1 MIKLEKAATKIMAA
15 IGTAVM
21 LFLLFYSWKY
31 TKRLVEPEY
40 YLDEKDS
47 ILWNALVGV
56 VLVAVC
62 GALSGVMKKIPAW
75 ALHLLAVLGAVTAVI
90 LGIRLA
96 MAAGA
101 ESIADQYYV
110 QRAAMAL
117 VDGDAEWVL
126 AQDYYGIYP
135 FQLGLAEIFALI
147 FRVAGSTERL
157 VIQQVQA
164 VCGGI
169 TLYVG
174 FRIVRELSGS
184 RAAELLYLVA
194 ELLFLPVYCYALF
207 IYGESI
213 GTCSVLCAIWC
224 YLMANRPEGKVWQ
237 KGLLWGAVAL
247 FMGLAYATRNVL
259 LVVWI
264 AMVIMQILVLLR
276 SKKWQGLPALCVVL
290 AVMLLGK
297 TTLCHMAE
305 GQLDREYGSGAPY
318 VLWVAMGM
326 QENPDALKGP
336 GTYNDYNLDTYMRAG
351 YDSREAAE
359 VAKGDIR
366 QRFSQWREDPA
377 AAVTFLKE
385 KLLIQ
390 WIEPTYCSFNQT
402 RYQYRPQ
409 GWVEDLYTG
418 QANERALAFLN
429 RFQGMVYLAVFGYY
443 LRILLGKLKGVQV
456 LPGIIFLGGFFITI
470 LWEAKSRYVYP
481 YIVMILPSA
490 ACSMEYY
497 GRLLAGGIGRI
508 AGGIASSRER
518 KQKQKEIGRTA

>member
-31 TKRLVEPEY
+31 TKRLVEPEC
-40 YLDEKDS
+40 YLDEPDS
-47 ILWNALVGV
+47 ILGNALVCV
-56 VLVAVC
+56 TLVAVC
-62 GALSGVMKKIPAW
+62 AALTRVAQKIPAKV
-75 ALHLLAVLGAVTAVI
+75 LHLLAILGAVAAAGF
-90 LGIRLA
+90 GIRLA
-96 MAAGA
+96 RAAGA
-101 ESIADQYYV
+101 VSIADQYYV

-117 VDGDAEWVL
+117 ADGDTQWVL
-126 AQDYYGIYP
+126 SQDYYGIYP
-135 FQLGLAEIFALI
+135 FQLGLAEIYSLL
-147 FRVAGSTERL
+147 FRMAGSTEL
-157 VIQQVQA
+157 IVIQQVQA

-174 FRIVRELSGS
+174 FRIVRELSES
-184 RAAELLYLVA
+184 RAAELWYLVA

-224 YLMANRPEGKVWQ
+224 YLMANRPEGKMWQ
-237 KGLLWGAVAL
+237 EVLLWVAVAL
-247 FMGLAYATRNVL
+247 SMGLAYTARNVL

-264 AMVIMQILVLLR
+264 AMAIMQLLVLLR
-276 SKKWQGLPALCVVL
+276 RKKWQGLPALCVVL

-297 TTLCHMAE
+297 NVLMNMAE
-305 GQLDREYGSGAPY
+305 DQLDREYGSGAPY
-318 VLWVAMGM
+318 VLWIAMGM
-326 QENPDALKGP
+326 QENPDAQKGP
-336 GTYNDYNLDTYMRAG
+336 GTYNDYNLDTYVQAG

-366 QRFSQWREDPA
+366 GRLLEWREDPA
-377 AAVTFLKE
+377 AALTFLKE

-390 WIEPTYCSFNQT
+390 WIEPTYCGFNQT
-402 RYQYRPQ
+402 RYLLNPEE
-409 GWVEDLYTG
+409 WVNELYFGKTYDRI
-418 QANERALAFLN
+418 AEFLN
-429 RFQGMVYLAVFGYY
+429 RYQSVIYLAILGYY
-443 LRILLGKLKGVQV
+443 IMILRGKLQGTKA

-481 YIVMILPSA
+481 YIVMILPCA

-497 GRLLAGGIGRI
+497 GSLLAGGLKRI
-508 AGGIASSRER
+508 VSTIDR
-518 KQKQKEIGRTA
+518 KQQQQKEIGKTA

>member
-75 ALHLLAVLGAVTAVI
+75 ALHLLAVLGTVTAVI

-96 MAAGA
+96 RAAGA

-117 VDGDAEWVL
+117 ADGDAEWVL

-135 FQLGLAEIFALI
+135 FQLGLAEIFSLF
-147 FRVAGSTERL
+147 FRVAGSMEL
-157 VIQQVQA
+157 SVIQQVQA

-184 RAAELLYLVA
+184 RVAELLYLVA
-194 ELLFLPVYCYALF
+194 ELLFLPVYCYSLY

-213 GTCSVLCAIWC
+213 GTCSVMCAIWC

-237 KGLLWGAVAL
+237 KGLLWIAVAL
-247 FMGLAYATRNVL
+247 FMGLAYVTRNVF

-264 AMVIMQILVLLR
+264 AMAIMQILVWLR
-276 SKKWQGLPALCVVL
+276 SKKWQGLPVLCVVL

-297 TTLCHMAE
+297 NVLCHMAE

-318 VLWVAMGM
+318 VLWIAMGM
-326 QENPDALKGP
+326 QENQDARKGP

-377 AAVTFLKE
+377 AAVTFIKE

-402 RYQYRPQ
+402 RYQYRPE
-409 GWVEDLYTG
+409 GWVEELYTG

-429 RFQGMVYLAVFGYY
+429 RYQSVVYLAVFGYY
-443 LRILLGKLKGVQV
+443 LRILLGKLKGVQI

-481 YIVMILPSA
+481 YIVMILPCA
-490 ACSMEYY
+490 ACSITYY
-497 GRLLAGGIGRI
+497 SGLMTEQLTKMGRAIKG
-508 AGGIASSRER
+508 R
-518 KQKQKEIGRTA
+518 KQKQKEIGKTA

>member
-1 MIKLEKAATKIMAA
+1 MIKLEKAAIKIMAA

-47 ILWNALVGV
+47 ILWNAVLCAV
-56 VLVAVC
+56 VMMVC
-62 GALSGVMKKIPAW
+62 GTLSRVLQKIPARV
-75 ALHLLAVLGAVTAVI
+75 LHLLAILAAVAAAVF
-90 LGIRLA
+90 GIRLA
-96 MAAGA
+96 EAAGA
-101 ESIADQYYV
+101 ISIADQYYV

-117 VDGDAEWVL
+117 ADGNPEWVL

-135 FQLGLAEIFALI
+135 FQLGQAEFFSFF
-147 FRVAGSTERL
+147 FRIAGSTEL
-157 VIQQVQA
+157 IVIQQVQA

-213 GTCSVLCAIWC
+213 GTCSVLCAVWC
-224 YLMANRPEGKVWQ
+224 YLMANRSGGKIWQ
-237 KGLLWGAVAL
+237 KVLLWAAVAL
-247 FMGLAYATRNVL
+247 SMGLAYVARNVL

-264 AMVIMQILVLLR
+264 AMIIMQILVLLR
-276 SKKWQGLPALCVVL
+276 TKKWQGILALCGVL
-290 AVMLLGK
+290 LVMLLGK
-297 TTLCHMAE
+297 NVLCRMAE
-305 GQLDREYGSGAPY
+305 GQFGQEYGSGAPY
-318 VLWVAMGM
+318 VLWIAMGM
-326 QENPDALKGP
+326 QDNPDAQKGP
-336 GTYNDYNLDTYMRAG
+336 GTYNDYNRDTYVQAG

-359 VAKGDIR
+359 VARADIR
-366 QRFSQWREDPA
+366 QRFAQWREDPV

-402 RYQYRPQ
+402 RYQHKPQ
-409 GWVEDLYTG
+409 AWVEEFYSG
-418 QANERALAFLN
+418 QTNEFIGNFLN
-429 RFQGMVYLAVFGYY
+429 RYQSVVYLAVFGYY
-443 LRILLGKLKGVQV
+443 LRILLGKLKGIQI

-481 YIVMILPSA
+481 YIVMILPCA
-490 ACSMEYY
+490 VCSMEYY
-497 GRLLAGGIGRI
+497 GSLLAGGIGRI
-508 AGGIASSRER
+508 AGSIASGMGK
-518 KQKQKEIGRTA
+518 KQKQKEAGKTV

>member
-62 GALSGVMKKIPAW
+62 GALSGVMKKIPAC

-96 MAAGA
+96 RAAGA

-117 VDGDAEWVL
+117 ADGDAEWVL
-126 AQDYYGIYP
+126 AQDYYDIYP

-237 KGLLWGAVAL
+237 KGLLWSAVAL

-276 SKKWQGLPALCVVL
+276 SKNGRDCRRSVWYWQLCCWGKRLSVTWRKDSLTGNMVPVLRMFCGLPWEC
-290 AVMLLGK
+290 
-297 TTLCHMAE
+297 
-305 GQLDREYGSGAPY
+305 R
-318 VLWVAMGM
+318 
-326 QENPDALKGP
+326 
-336 GTYNDYNLDTYMRAG
+336 R
-351 YDSREAAE
+351 
-359 VAKGDIR
+359 I
-366 QRFSQWREDPA
+366 
-377 AAVTFLKE
+377 
-385 KLLIQ
+385 
-390 WIEPTYCSFNQT
+390 PT
-402 RYQYRPQ
+402 P
-409 GWVEDLYTG
+409 
-418 QANERALAFLN
+418 
-429 RFQGMVYLAVFGYY
+429 
-443 LRILLGKLKGVQV
+443 
-456 LPGIIFLGGFFITI
+456 
-470 LWEAKSRYVYP
+470 
-481 YIVMILPSA
+481 
-490 ACSMEYY
+490 
-497 GRLLAGGIGRI
+497 
-508 AGGIASSRER
+508 
-518 KQKQKEIGRTA
+518 

>member
-31 TKRLVEPEY
+31 TKKLVEPEY
-40 YLDEKDS
+40 YLDEADS
-47 ILWNALVGV
+47 ILRNTLWGIALVAMCAGLWKGMQKV
-56 VLVAVC
+56 PAKVLHV
-62 GALSGVMKKIPAW
+62 
-75 ALHLLAVLGAVTAVI
+75 LAVISAVAAAVF
-90 LGIRLA
+90 GIRLA
-96 MAAGA
+96 RAAGA
-101 ESIADQYYV
+101 VSIADQYYV

-117 VDGDAEWVL
+117 ADGDAEWVL
-126 AQDYYGIYP
+126 SQDYYGIYP
-135 FQLGLAEIFALI
+135 FQLALAEIFSFF
-147 FRVAGSTERL
+147 FRVAGSTELL

-184 RAAELLYLVA
+184 RVAELLYLVA
-194 ELLFLPVYCYALF
+194 ELLFLPVYCYALY

-224 YLMANRPEGKVWQ
+224 YLMANRPEGKTWQ

-247 FMGLAYATRNVL
+247 FMGLAYASRNVL

-264 AMVIMQILVLLR
+264 AMVIMQLLVLFR

-290 AVMLLGK
+290 VVMLLGK
-297 TTLCHMAE
+297 NVLCHMAE
-305 GQLDREYGSGAPY
+305 EQFGREYGSGAPY
-318 VLWVAMGM
+318 VLWIAMGM

-359 VAKGDIR
+359 VAGGDIR
-366 QRFSQWREDPA
+366 QCLAKWREDPV

-390 WIEPTYCSFNQT
+390 WIEPAYCSFNQT
-402 RYQYRPQ
+402 RYQYRPE
-409 GWVEDLYTG
+409 GWVEELYTG

-429 RFQGMVYLAVFGYY
+429 RFQAMVYLAVLGYY
-443 LRILLGKLKGVQV
+443 LRILAGKLKGIQI

-481 YIVMILPSA
+481 YIIMILPSA
-490 ACSMEYY
+490 VCSMEYY

-508 AGGIASSRER
+508 AGGIVGSREK
-518 KQKQKEIGRTA
+518 KQKQVETGKTA